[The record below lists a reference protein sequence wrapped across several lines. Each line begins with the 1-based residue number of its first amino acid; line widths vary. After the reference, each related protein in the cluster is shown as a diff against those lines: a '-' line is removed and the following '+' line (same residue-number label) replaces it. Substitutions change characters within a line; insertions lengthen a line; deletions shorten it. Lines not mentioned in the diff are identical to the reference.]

1 MHKAGDILIW
11 IRRQNKRL
19 WPLHKKRSTNRDNRQ
34 VENFLLTLQSIT
46 LELTMKFFSLL
57 FLSNPRLLVPWMI
70 QLRSFDPVPGERV
83 FTHFN

>member
-34 VENFLLTLQSIT
+34 VENFLLTLLSIT
-46 LELTMKFFSLL
+46 LELKMKI
-57 FLSNPRLLVPWMI
+57 FLPTVFIRPTPISPWMI
-70 QLRSFDPVPGERV
+70 QLRSFDPVPGEQV
-83 FTHFN
+83 FTYFN

>member
-46 LELTMKFFSLL
+46 LELTMKFFSLP
-57 FLSNPRLLVPWMI
+57 LSLDPSLLAPWTI
-70 QLRSFDPVPGERV
+70 QLRSFDPVPGERA
-83 FTHFN
+83 FTHLN